1 MVENIIK
8 DKKRVLR
15 KENIK
20 EEYYK
25 SHYMDNLKKPECVF
39 LPINEQEVIDVVNY
53 ARFNQKKIIPRGANT
68 GAVGS
73 QMSINDHVIM
83 IDFSLMKGITDFDE
97 NNLVVTVLPGTK
109 LKEVQEFADKKGYMY
124 APDPASKHST
134 IGGNVSTN
142 AGGLR
147 AIKYGTTRDHVKALR
162 VVLATGEVVVLGGL
176 TVKNSAGYDLLDL
189 FIGSEGTLG
198 IITEIKLKL
207 VPKPNVSKTVILA
220 FNNINDGTDAVL
232 RIIKNKFDVVALEL
246 FDKIAIS
253 YSEKFMKKSFPTQ
266 KGNAYVLVGINSLD
280 IKHLKG
286 ELNRLQE
293 TLKDNVVDF
302 LILNKEEEKLSW
314 DLRDNIL
321 SALMEFTHYEMLDE
335 VVPIDKFAKMVN
347 YTKKLEEKHQVK
359 ILNFGHA
366 GDGNIHTILLKD
378 DYSNQGWQIKR
389 EKLLKDIYD
398 KVTDLGG
405 LISAEH
411 GIGYLKRD
419 YFLTYTDQVK
429 VKLMRKI
436 KAAIDPENIFNPN
449 KIF

>member
-1 MVENIIK
+1 MENIIK
-8 DKKRVLR
+8 DSKRVL
-15 KENIK
+15 KDKNIK

-25 SHYMDNLKKPECVF
+25 SHYMDNLKKPEYVV
-39 LPINEQEVIDVVNY
+39 LPVNEQEVLDVVNY
-53 ARFNQKKIIPRGANT
+53 ANINNKKIIPRGANT

-73 QMSINDHVIM
+73 QMSVNGKEIM
-83 IDFSLMKGITDFDE
+83 VDLSLMKGIIHFDE
-97 NNLVVTVLPGTK
+97 NNLVVTVLPGTL
-109 LKEVQEFADKKGYMY
+109 LKEVQDFADNKGYLY

-162 VVLATGEVVVLGGL
+162 VVLATGEVVSLGGL

-207 VPKPNVSKTVILA
+207 VPKPNISKTAILA
-220 FNNINDGTDAVL
+220 FDNINDGTDAVL
-232 RIIKNKFDVVALEL
+232 RIIKNKFDIFALEL
-246 FDKIAIS
+246 FDKEAIS
-253 YSEKFMKKSFPTQ
+253 YSEKFMNKSFPTQ
-266 KGNAYVLVGINSLD
+266 KGNSYILLGIDSEDKEHLNSE
-280 IKHLKG
+280 LK
-286 ELNRLQE
+286 RLKE
-293 TLKDNVVDF
+293 TLKNDVAHFVV
-302 LILNKEEEKLSW
+302 LNKEEEKLSW

-321 SALMEFTHYEMLDE
+321 YALMEFTHYEMLDE
-335 VVPIDKFAKMVN
+335 VVPIDKFAEMIN
-347 YTKKLEEKHQVK
+347 YTKILEEKHQVK

-366 GDGNIHTILLKD
+366 GDGNIHTILLKE
-378 DYSNQGWQIKR
+378 DYKDKDWLMKR
-389 EKLLKDIYD
+389 EELLKSIYD
-398 KVTDLGG
+398 KVTELGG

-411 GIGYLKRD
+411 GIGYLKKD

-429 VKLMRKI
+429 VELMKKI
-436 KAAIDPENIFNPN
+436 KGAIDPKNIFNPN